1 MADTEPRRI
10 RQVMDHLIEESYL
23 SLEGDEYPVLVL
35 TPRYREAFDEEKT
48 IMMMLPKEQ
57 APEKRKDAGR
67 LPLGRAEPAWKTKS
81 SGTGVPEKAGAGKNG
96 FQEDRIGE
104 ALFLKLKELRGRLS
118 QEAGVPAYIVFS
130 DASLRDM
137 CRKRPQSPEQFLNV
151 AGVGAVK
158 LEKYGDDFL
167 GIIRNFN

>member
-1 MADTEPRRI
+1 
-10 RQVMDHLIEESYL
+10 EEAYL
-23 SLEGDEYPVLVL
+23 GLEGDEYPVLVL

-48 IMMMLPKEQ
+48 IMMMLPKEKT
-57 APEKRKDAGR
+57 PEKRKDSGR
-67 LPLGRAEPAWKTKS
+67 LPLDRAEPVGKTKIPR
-81 SGTGVPEKAGAGKNG
+81 TPEKTGTGKNG
-96 FQEDRIGE
+96 FQEDNIDE

-158 LEKYGDDFL
+158 LEKYGDAFL
-167 GIIRNFN
+167 GIIRDFN